1 MLMFPAPPPAPFAVS
16 TTTFSGPVAGE
27 HEPLLGGPR
36 RCIAGVLPV
45 WRRTLFRRGHVPR
58 LLCYYVPA
66 IETRNKWRGRKPAGV
81 ILPRHASSQSR

>member
-1 MLMFPAPPPAPFAVS
+1 MSPIDKETVMLMFPAPPPAPFAVS

-45 WRRTLFRRGHVPR
+45 WRRTLFRRKYLFSR
-58 LLCYYVPA
+58 QRRPA
-66 IETRNKWRGRKPAGV
+66 
-81 ILPRHASSQSR
+81 